1 MKHRLS
7 NRVIQKIIVPG
18 LWLLVR
24 AKDLP
29 ELVASSPMMLSDV
42 D

>member
-7 NRVIQKIIVPG
+7 NRVIQQIIIPI
-18 LWLLVR
+18 LRMLVR
-24 AKDLP
+24 AKDLT
-29 ELVASSPMMLSDV
+29 ELVASSPVMLSDV